1 MKVSAFL
8 LGASLLALPAAAHE
22 VRHVVA
28 ASQATVVE
36 LSYADGAPFSYE
48 AFEVWIAGAERP
60 FQVGRTDARGRAVFL
75 PPAAGELRLRAF
87 SADGHGVDLRLAPP
101 HAGHPPAVAGGAAA
115 AAAPGRT
122 PGLVLGLGIVLAL
135 FGSFQ
140 LLLRRKKAS

>member
-101 HAGHPPAVAGGAAA
+101 HAGHPPAVAA